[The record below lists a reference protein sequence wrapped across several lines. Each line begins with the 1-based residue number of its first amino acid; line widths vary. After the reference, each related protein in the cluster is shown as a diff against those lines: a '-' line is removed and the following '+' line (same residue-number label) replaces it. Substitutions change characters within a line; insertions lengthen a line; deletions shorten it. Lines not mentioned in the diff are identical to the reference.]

1 MFGLRYM
8 DGWLAPPSLIRIV
21 NWLGPCGPG
30 PRLYTKLDSKPKCI
44 IFFLL

>member
-8 DGWLAPPSLIRIV
+8 DGWLAPPTLIRIV

-30 PRLYTKLDSKPKCI
+30 PRLYKLDSKPKCI